1 MQAEIG
7 VAAPSVRGGAAS
19 RGEADRTPPGAA
31 IDRVA
36 GRRSARP
43 AGRAETDLTG
53 LLDRVRLIGFEASE
67 FDSLRRAI
75 ADIPNGYR
83 QMPTMVPVGGALLPL
98 TPPIAPKATPNW
110 EQTYAS
116 AVYDRHGFVVP
127 ISGRRPESLAFAPVA
142 IDPAQFVPSRVIRRP
157 AVYGGL
163 IYPQFGHNLLELPG
177 RLWACP
183 DPGDRRPVVFHQVQS
198 PANRMDE
205 VWPYLGPLLLAA
217 GIGRR
222 RIVVVRRP
230 ILCEDLLVPQPTV
243 AISQSIRAGF
253 HDVYRRIA
261 RRMLLPP
268 VGAHRRIYLSR
279 SRFRPTRPT
288 PVNERALEARLAEAL
303 GFKVI
308 YPEGLSVERQIAHIR
323 NAEIVVGLDGSALHM
338 ALFARPGTMV
348 ISLATRLLVNQAVIE
363 YAAELRGRHIDI
375 GGVPD
380 EPSNWRLD
388 VEALVDRIAGLIA
401 AG

>member
-1 MQAEIG
+1 M
-7 VAAPSVRGGAAS
+7 
-19 RGEADRTPPGAA
+19 
-31 IDRVA
+31 
-36 GRRSARP
+36 
-43 AGRAETDLTG
+43 
-53 LLDRVRLIGFEASE
+53 
-67 FDSLRRAI
+67 
-75 ADIPNGYR
+75 
-83 QMPTMVPVGGALLPL
+83 PL
-98 TPPIAPKATPNW
+98 TPPIAPKAVPHW

-127 ISGRRPESLAFAPVA
+127 ISARRTESLAFAPEA
-142 IDPAQFVPSRVIRRP
+142 IDPAQFVPIRVIRRP

-205 VWPYLGPLLLAA
+205 SWSYLGPLLLAA
-217 GIGRR
+217 GLGRR
-222 RIVVVRRP
+222 RIVVVRGP
-230 ILCEDLLVPQPTV
+230 MLCEDLLVPQPTI

-253 HDVYRRIA
+253 HDVYRRIV
-261 RRMLLPP
+261 RRMPLPP
-268 VGAHRRIYLSR
+268 VEAHRRIYLSR
-279 SRFRPTRPT
+279 SRFTPTRPT

-308 YPEGLSVERQIAHIR
+308 YPEELSVERQIAHIR
-323 NAEIVVGLDGSALHM
+323 NAEIVAGLDGSALHM

-348 ISLATRLLVNQAVIE
+348 ISLATRLLVNQAVIDF
-363 YAAELRGRHIDI
+363 AAELRGRHIDI

-380 EPSNWRLD
+380 EPSDWRLD
-388 VEALVDRIAGLIA
+388 VEALVGQIAALIA